1 MDPQGARR
9 VSWLAA
15 LRVRQ
20 WTKNLLVFGGLIFA
34 GKFDEPWAVKIALIV
49 FVAFCCVS
57 SAGYLVNDV
66 VDREDDARHPEK
78 KDRPIASGRLPVS
91 AAIAVAV
98 GLLAI
103 GFGLMFYFRVPYG
116 ALTLGLYAL
125 NQAFYASVARRFAI
139 FDVFII
145 GFGFLIRAVAG
156 AAAIQ
161 VSISAWL
168 LVCTFLLSLFLGF
181 AKRRHELELGSNSRA
196 SLTGYT
202 TQLLDHFLIVAASAT
217 LLAYSVYA
225 IESDTAAAHPMMVL
239 TIPFPAFGVFRYLQV
254 VYKENGGGHPDRA
267 LVRDPWMA
275 VTVIL
280 WVCMSLYAVSV
291 DGWSQL

>member
-1 MDPQGARR
+1 MT
-9 VSWLAA
+9 WLAA

-34 GKFDEPWAVKIALIV
+34 GKFTDANAVQIAVIV
-49 FVAFCCVS
+49 FIAFCCVS
-57 SAGYLVNDV
+57 SAGYLFNDV
-66 VDREDDARHPEK
+66 MDRKDDANHPEK
-78 KDRPIASGRLPVS
+78 RDRPIASGRIS
-91 AAIAVAV
+91 AGIAVAV
-98 GLLAI
+98 AVVLLAA
-103 GFGLMFYFRVPYG
+103 GFGLMLAFAVPYG
-116 ALTLGLYAL
+116 AFTLGLYAL
-125 NQAFYASVARRFAI
+125 NQAFYASIARRFAI
-139 FDVFII
+139 FDVFVI

-156 AAAIQ
+156 AAAIL
-161 VSISAWL
+161 VSISPWL

-196 SLTGYT
+196 SLSGYT

-225 IESDTAAAHPMMVL
+225 IESDTASAHPMMVL

-254 VYKENGGGHPDRA
+254 VYKENGGGHPDKA

-275 VTVIL
+275 LTVIL
-280 WVCMSLYAVSV
+280 WVAVSLYAVSV
-291 DGWSQL
+291 DGWARI

>member
-1 MDPQGARR
+1 LN
-9 VSWLAA
+9 WLAA

-34 GKFDEPWAVKIALIV
+34 GEFDKPEAIRIAVIV
-49 FVAFCCVS
+49 FFAFCCVS
-57 SAGYLVNDV
+57 SAGYLVNDLI
-66 VDREDDARHPEK
+66 DRTDDAKHPEK
-78 KDRPIASGRLPVS
+78 KDRPIASGRISIGS
-91 AAIAVAV
+91 ALVVAI
-98 GLLAI
+98 LLAAT
-103 GFGLMFYFRVPYG
+103 GFGLMLFCVIPFG

-139 FDVFII
+139 FDVFVI

-181 AKRRHELELGSNSRA
+181 AKRKHELELRANARGSLS
-196 SLTGYT
+196 GYT
-202 TQLLDHFLIVAASAT
+202 GQLLDHFLIVAASST

-225 IESDTAAAHPMMVL
+225 IESDTAHAHPMLVL

-254 VYKENGGGHPDRA
+254 VYKENGGGHPDKA

-275 VTVIL
+275 LTVIL
-280 WVCMSLYAVSV
+280 WVAVSLYSVSV
-291 DGWSQL
+291 NGWVQLG

>member
-1 MDPQGARR
+1 MN
-9 VSWLAA
+9 WLAA

-34 GKFDEPWAVKIALIV
+34 GEFDKPEAVRIAVIV
-49 FVAFCCVS
+49 FIAFCCVS
-57 SAGYLVNDV
+57 SAGYLVNDLI
-66 VDREDDARHPEK
+66 DRNDDAKHPEK
-78 KDRPIASGRLPVS
+78 KDRPIASGRISVMS
-91 AAIAVAV
+91 AAIAA
-98 GLLAI
+98 LMLAAL
-103 GFGLMFYFRVPYG
+103 GFGLMLYFVIPFG
-116 ALTLGLYAL
+116 ALTLGLYAF

-139 FDVFII
+139 IDVFVI

-181 AKRRHELELGSNSRA
+181 AKRKHELELRANARGSLA
-196 SLTGYT
+196 GYT
-202 TQLLDHFLIVAASAT
+202 GQLLDHFLIVAASST

-225 IESDTAAAHPMMVL
+225 IESDTAHAHPMMVL

-254 VYKENGGGHPDRA
+254 VYKENGGGHPDKA

-275 VTVIL
+275 LTVIL
-280 WVCMSLYAVSV
+280 WVIVSLYAVSV
-291 DGWSQL
+291 SGWAQIG

>member
-1 MDPQGARR
+1 LN
-9 VSWLAA
+9 WLAA

-34 GKFDEPWAVKIALIV
+34 GAFNNPESVRIAIIA
-49 FVAFCCVS
+49 FIAFCCVS
-57 SAGYLVNDV
+57 SAGYLINDI
-66 VDREDDARHPEK
+66 VDRKDDSKHPEK
-78 KDRPIASGRLPVS
+78 KDRPIASGRISIVAGLV
-91 AAIAVAV
+91 VAV
-98 GLLAI
+98 IAAVL
-103 GFGLMFYFRVPYG
+103 GFGLMLAFSVPFG

-125 NQAFYASVARRFAI
+125 NQGFYASIARRIAI
-139 FDVFII
+139 VDVFVI

-156 AAAIQ
+156 AAAIE

-181 AKRRHELELGSNSRA
+181 AKRKHELELRASARA
-196 SLTGYT
+196 SLSGYT
-202 TQLLDHFLIVAASAT
+202 GQLLDHFLIVAASAT

-225 IESDTAAAHPMMVL
+225 IESDTAHAHPMLVL

-254 VYKENGGGHPDRA
+254 VYRENGGGHPDKA

-275 VTVIL
+275 LTVML
-280 WVCMSLYAVSV
+280 WVIVSLYAVSI
-291 DGWSQL
+291 DGWVHLR

>member
-1 MDPQGARR
+1 MN
-9 VSWLAA
+9 WLSA

-20 WTKNLLVFGGLIFA
+20 WTKNFLVFGGLIFA
-34 GKFDEPWAVKIALIV
+34 GKFNEPEAVKIAFVV
-49 FVAFCCVS
+49 FAAFCCIS

-66 VDREDDARHPEK
+66 VDREDDAKHPEK
-78 KDRPIASGRLPVS
+78 KDRPIASGRLRTS
-91 AAIAVAV
+91 AAVVVAI
-98 GLLAI
+98 LLVLA
-103 GFGLMFYFRVPYG
+103 GFGLMGLLSIPYG
-116 ALTLGLYAL
+116 MLTLGLYAF

-139 FDVFII
+139 FDVFVI
-145 GFGFLIRAVAG
+145 GMGFLIRAVAG

-181 AKRRHELELGSNSRA
+181 AKRKHELELGSNSRA

-202 TQLLDHFLIVAASAT
+202 TQLLDHYLIVAASAT

-225 IESDTAAAHPMMVL
+225 IESNTAQTHPMMVL

-280 WVCMSLYAVSV
+280 WVLVSLYAVSV
-291 DGWSQL
+291 DGWAQT